1 MKKVTRYS
9 LVFKVYLTVGS
20 NSSTLLWRNTSF
32 TNEKLKKLK
41 QRYIT
46 DKHQNTKITNMYS
59 VGLLICTLIS
69 ENQGLEKL
77 RSVSNLRKI
86 LNSTIQITLVT
97 FIDTFHMMMV
107 NCVTDEI
114 RVNLNPVIHMPHM
127 KTSQLPKLLKTYHE
141 NWNYTTFFDTFH
153 MMMVNCVTEEI
164 RVNLGPLIF
173 RRRNCFLH
181 YLSLGI
187 WGRKRNSF
195 PSWTGKRMWHTWM
208 CTSEQV
214 LFPIS

>member
-1 MKKVTRYS
+1 MCAGPEIFLRFETDLNFSRPWFIEIKV
-9 LVFKVYLTVGS
+9 
-20 NSSTLLWRNTSF
+20 
-32 TNEKLKKLK
+32 
-41 QRYIT
+41 
-46 DKHQNTKITNMYS
+46 
-59 VGLLICTLIS
+59 
-69 ENQGLEKL
+69 
-77 RSVSNLRKI
+77 
-86 LNSTIQITLVT
+86 QIKRL
-97 FIDTFHMMMV
+97 MV
-107 NCVTDEI
+107 NCVADKI

-208 CTSEQV
+208 CMIEQA